1 MREIILASKDYRK
14 PRSFGSI
21 ALPIGSCLVFFVAV
35 GLQIW
40 WASPCFAQ
48 KRGMEKVTIHFVDVD
63 ISAVTKFISQITGK
77 NFIFDERAR
86 GKISIIAPSKLTVD
100 EAFNLFTSV
109 LELKG
114 FTVYPS
120 GPNTYTII
128 PAAEAKQRGILRTA
142 AERLPVNETY
152 IARLIPLKFIP
163 TDEALKFLQ
172 PLVSRDGHISVFGP
186 GQLLLVVDSGLNM
199 EKILSLIGT
208 IDLPSVREKPEL
220 IPLKHASADAA
231 AKILM
236 EGLTRARGR
245 VVPGQPPLEEGAG
258 VIAEPRLNAVIL
270 FGEKGI
276 RESMRGLIALIDTP
290 SPEAQARINVYF
302 LEHAD
307 ATELSKVL
315 EGIIKGI
322 QPARPAGPGVPGA
335 AVTPFEAAAG
345 ITITPDKATNSL
357 VIVASPA
364 DYRSLLQVLK
374 QLDRRR
380 NQVFVE
386 AMITEVSIDR
396 LLELGSR
403 WRGAITK
410 DEKPVFIGGFGLV
423 DATTIQSIITGLTG
437 LAVGGLGNYL
447 TIPKDLIP
455 GATADITF
463 PAIAGLFSLDEFK
476 GAINILSNPQ
486 VLTSDNKEA
495 EIVVGENVPFIT
507 KREADPSRPTSV
519 FSTIER
525 KDVGITLR
533 ITPQITEGDY
543 VKLDIYQEISVV
555 KQEPEIVQLSVG
567 PTTIK
572 RSTKTSVVVKDRQT
586 VVIGG
591 LMQERD
597 EENLH
602 KVPLLADI
610 PILGWLFKYKST
622 SKKKTNLLVFITPHM
637 VREAEHLAQLSEG
650 KVEEFPYVKRLYVEG
665 ELFLKFKEGISHEK
679 AMLFISQRGAT
690 VKKYMKYTRVY
701 RVKLR
706 RTQTVEDGIKEF
718 LEMPEVEYA
727 EPNFQVKLE
736 GLAAED

>member
-1 MREIILASKDYRK
+1 LASKDYSK

-35 GLQIW
+35 ALQIW
-40 WASPCFAQ
+40 WSSPCFAQ
-48 KRGMEKVTIHFVDVD
+48 KKGTEKVTIHFVDVD
-63 ISAVTKFISQITGK
+63 LPAVTKFISEITGK

-86 GKISIIAPSKLTVD
+86 GRISIVAPSKLTVD

-114 FTVYPS
+114 FTVLPA
-120 GPNTYTII
+120 GVNTYKII

-142 AERLPVNETY
+142 GDRVPVNETY

-172 PLVSRDGHISVFGP
+172 PLVARDGHISVFGP

-199 EKILSLIGT
+199 EKILSLIT
-208 IDLPSVREKPEL
+208 SIDLPSVREKPEL
-220 IPLKHASADAA
+220 VPLRHASADAV
-231 AKILM
+231 AKILS
-236 EGLTRARGR
+236 EGLTRGR
-245 VVPGQPPLEEGAG
+245 VRPIPGQPPLEEGAG
-258 VIAEPRLNAVIL
+258 AIAEPRLNAVIL

-322 QPARPAGPGVPGA
+322 QPARAAGPGVPGA
-335 AVTPFEAAAG
+335 VVTPFEAAGG

-386 AMITEVSIDR
+386 AMITEVSIDK

-403 WRGAITK
+403 WRGVITK
-410 DEKPVFIGGFGLV
+410 DEKPIFIGGFGRV
-423 DATTIQSIITGLTG
+423 DAATIQSIITGLTG

-486 VLTSDNKEA
+486 VLTSDNREA
-495 EIVVGENVPFIT
+495 EIIVGENVPIIT

-572 RSTKTSVVVKDRQT
+572 RSTKTSVAVKDRQT

-591 LMQERD
+591 LMQERE

-637 VREAEHLAQLSEG
+637 VREAEQLAQLSEG

-679 AMLFISQRGAT
+679 AMLLISQRGASL
-690 VKKYMKYTRVY
+690 KKYMKYARVY
-701 RVKLR
+701 RIKLR
-706 RTQTVEDGIKEF
+706 RAQTVEDGVKEF
-718 LEMPEVEYA
+718 SAMPEVEYA

-736 GLAAED
+736 GLAEED

>member
-1 MREIILASKDYRK
+1 MASRK
-14 PRSFGSI
+14 GHKSPRSLRSI
-21 ALPIGSCLVFFVAV
+21 ALSTGSCLVFLVSIALLICFVF
-35 GLQIW
+35 
-40 WASPCFAQ
+40 PCFAQ
-48 KRGMEKVTIHFVDVD
+48 KKGTEKVTIHFVEVD
-63 ISAVTKFISQITGK
+63 LTAVTKFISEITGK
-77 NFIFDERAR
+77 NFIFDERAK
-86 GKISIIAPSKLTVD
+86 GKISIIAPSKLTVE

-114 FTVYPS
+114 FTVLPS
-120 GPNTYTII
+120 GVNTYKII

-142 AERLPVNETY
+142 IDRVPINESY

-199 EKILSLIGT
+199 EKILALIGT

-220 IPLKHASADAA
+220 IPLKHASADVV

-236 EGLTRARGR
+236 EGLSKARGR
-245 VVPGQPPLEEGAG
+245 VAPGQPPLEEGVG
-258 VIAEPRLNAVIL
+258 VIADPRLNAVIL

-276 RESMRGLIALIDTP
+276 RESMRGLIALIDSP

-315 EGIIKGI
+315 EGIIRGI
-322 QPARPAGPGVPGA
+322 QPARQAGPGVPGA

-345 ITITPDKATNSL
+345 ISITPDKSTNSL

-403 WRGAITK
+403 WRAAITK
-410 DEKPVFIGGFGLV
+410 DEKPIVIGGFGPV
-423 DATTIQSIITGLTG
+423 DASTIQSIVTGLTG
-437 LAVGGLGNYL
+437 LAVGGMGNYL
-447 TIPKDLIP
+447 TIPQGLIP

-463 PAIAGLFSLDEFK
+463 PVIAGLFSLDEFK

-543 VKLDIYQEISVV
+543 VKLDIYQEISAV
-555 KQEPEIVQLSVG
+555 KQESEVVQLSVG

-591 LMQERD
+591 LMQER
-597 EENLH
+597 EEESLH
-602 KVPLLADI
+602 KVPLLGDI
-610 PILGWLFKYKST
+610 PLLGWFFKYRTT

-637 VREAEHLAQLSEG
+637 VRDAEQLAQLSEG
-650 KVEEFPYVKRLYVEG
+650 KVEEFPYAKGLYVEG
-665 ELFLKFKEGISHEK
+665 EIFLKFKEEISPEK
-679 AMLFISQRGAT
+679 AMMLISQKGAT
-690 VKKYMKYTRVY
+690 VKRYMKYSRVY
-701 RVKLR
+701 LVQLKRA
-706 RTQTVEDGIKEF
+706 QTVEDGIKEF
-718 LEMPEVEYA
+718 SAMPEVEYA
-727 EPNFQVKLE
+727 EPNFQVKVQGLE
-736 GLAAED
+736 GN